1 MEIRI
6 PTGHWVAALC
16 RTISSAQDGDTFVL
30 PSIAHVHAFE
40 IAQKDTETR
49 KHFKV
54 RVQP

>member
-16 RTISSAQDGDTFVL
+16 QTIVSAQDGDTFVL
-30 PSIAHVHAFE
+30 PSIAHAHAFE